1 MLANEMGKVVEIPLR
16 AWGGDRD
23 EMREVY
29 GFDHQIQDRVE
40 QETVIERYK
49 RGTRVSVVD
58 EEIRLVTG
66 ERVKTA
72 KCDCE
77 MER

>member
-1 MLANEMGKVVEIPLR
+1 MLANEIGKVVEIPLS

-23 EMREVY
+23 EMSKVY

-40 QETVIERYK
+40 QETVIEREK
-49 RGTRVSVVD
+49 RETGVSVVD
-58 EEIRLVTG
+58 EGIRLVTG
-66 ERVKTA
+66 ERVKTV
-72 KCDCE
+72 KCDCK